1 MVAYLTRG
9 MLRPK
14 LMTWVLVTHL
24 IFLND
29 VMGRAS
35 LHILTISSY
44 FLKFDLLGLCKARE
58 QKKKKPLQLIPVIET
73 RPRVSHI
80 CSRYVFIKAP
90 HDDKLVR

>member
-1 MVAYLTRG
+1 MVAYLIRG

-14 LMTWVLVTHL
+14 LMTYVLVTHL

-29 VMGRAS
+29 VMGRAKLGRAS
-35 LHILTISSY
+35 LLSSY
-44 FLKFDLLGLCKARE
+44 FLRLSKDCE
-58 QKKKKPLQLIPVIET
+58 QKKKKTLQIIPVIET

-90 HDDKLVR
+90 HDDKLGR